1 MTSIINTASSAAYAA
16 TSYLGSAIRN
26 VGNLA
31 GRIVTTLSNFVPSQ
45 VSTKVQ
51 RLFGPISRAC
61 SALPKPIKVAA
72 VVAGGIASVVALK
85 RLYNR
90 RSTSLETQKPNTVR
104 LETAQPASVTN
115 DSNDGKDEKEVGE
128 SKIGSNSSARL
139 DSEHEE
145 NSELQDESKNGSNSS
160 ARLDS
165 VKEENSE
172 VPDGEEVDVSAENAE
187 HAGGE

>member
-90 RSTSLETQKPNTVR
+90 RSTSLETQKPDTVR
-104 LETAQPASVTN
+104 LATAVRDIDPSASVTN
-115 DSNDGKDEKEVGE
+115 HSNDGKDEQEV
-128 SKIGSNSSARL
+128 
-139 DSEHEE
+139 
-145 NSELQDESKNGSNSS
+145 DESKNGSNSNAPLDPVIEESSEGQDGAGVAVS
-160 ARLDS
+160 ADN
-165 VKEENSE
+165 VEHA
-172 VPDGEEVDVSAENAE
+172 DGE
-187 HAGGE
+187 

>member
-1 MTSIINTASSAAYAA
+1 MTSIINSASSAAYAA

-51 RLFGPISRAC
+51 RLFGPLSRAC

-90 RSTSLETQKPNTVR
+90 RSTSLENQEPTTNSSS
-104 LETAQPASVTN
+104 ASLTN
-115 DSNDGKDEKEVGE
+115 HSNDGKDEQKANG
-128 SKIGSNSSARL
+128 SKNDLNPNATL
-139 DSEHEE
+139 DPALEE
-145 NSELQDESKNGSNSS
+145 KPEAQVRAGNGSNSN
-160 ARLDS
+160 APLDP
-165 VKEENSE
+165 VIEESSE
-172 VPDGEEVDVSAENAE
+172 VQDGAGVAASADNAE

>member
-90 RSTSLETQKPNTVR
+90 RSTSSETQKPNTVR

-115 DSNDGKDEKEVGE
+115 DSKDEKEVGE

>member
-104 LETAQPASVTN
+104 LETAKTN
-115 DSNDGKDEKEVGE
+115 HSNDGKDEREVGE
-128 SKIGSNSSARL
+128 SNIGSNSSARLDFVHEENSELQDGSKNGSNSSARL

-145 NSELQDESKNGSNSS
+145 NSEVQDG
-160 ARLDS
+160 D
-165 VKEENSE
+165 
-172 VPDGEEVDVSAENAE
+172 VDVSADNDG

>member
-90 RSTSLETQKPNTVR
+90 RSTSLENQKPDTVR
-104 LETAQPASVTN
+104 LETAKLDNEASASASVTN
-115 DSNDGKDEKEVGE
+115 HSTDGTDEQEV
-128 SKIGSNSSARL
+128 
-139 DSEHEE
+139 
-145 NSELQDESKNGSNSS
+145 DESKNGSNSN
-160 ARLDS
+160 APLKPV
-165 VKEENSE
+165 VKESSE
-172 VPDGEEVDVSAENAE
+172 GQDGAEVAGSADDAE
-187 HAGGE
+187 HADGE